1 MTTLLPEREV
11 GQAGL
16 LGLGGGHPN
25 SHSLH
30 PSLLPHPLSRDA
42 QQEAHLGDHLPP
54 PAPPQNN
61 STSKSH
67 TLELCFTL
75 ETGEEREKIYPSTT
89 EIGWGRAGRSPLGIW
104 Q

>member
-54 PAPPQNN
+54 PPRPRITAHPNRTPWSFASLWKLARRGRKFTPPPP
-61 STSKSH
+61 K
-67 TLELCFTL
+67 
-75 ETGEEREKIYPSTT
+75 
-89 EIGWGRAGRSPLGIW
+89 
-104 Q
+104 